1 MDTFLEFLA
10 AFPLTLQASVVMLFR
25 PESNLNIFYL
35 ASSALV
41 VAAAWHLSPA
51 VRTRASSFVAY
62 LLPAKVFLHP
72 SALLDYKNYFVFLLV
87 RIFYFTTM
95 TVTGTMVATVFAG
108 YLARIFGEGGLIE
121 ASFWTVLGV
130 TTLVEFLMLELG
142 YWVAHHLMHEV
153 PFLWEFHKT
162 HHAAQVM
169 TPATAARVHPVD
181 DMLVANASGVF
192 GGLGLAVC
200 MQLFGRDAH
209 TFTFMEYNAVY
220 YVYLLTFFHLRHSH
234 VWIACTGWLGHIIQS
249 PAHHQ
254 IHHSDA
260 PQHAGTNLGYCLVI
274 WDWAFGTLHV
284 PTEED
289 RRNLSLGIGPEGE
302 EYRTLY
308 DLYIL
313 PFVKLLRPLRKP
325 QVQAEENAA

>member
-10 AFPLTLQASVVMLFR
+10 AFPLTLWGSVVMLFR

-35 ASSALV
+35 SSSALV
-41 VAAAWHLSPA
+41 VAAVWYASPA
-51 VRTRASSFVAY
+51 VRTRASSLAAY
-62 LLPAKVFLHP
+62 LLPARVFLHP

-87 RIFYFTTM
+87 RVFYFSTM
-95 TVTGTMVATVFAG
+95 VVTGTMVANAFAVH
-108 YLARIFGEGGLIE
+108 LSDIFGSNPLVE
-121 ASFWTVLGV
+121 ASMWTVLAV
-130 TTLVEFLMLELG
+130 TTVVEFLTLELG
-142 YWVAHHLMHEV
+142 YWVAHRIMHEI
-153 PFLWEFHKT
+153 PFFWEFHKT
-162 HHAAQVM
+162 HHAAEVM

-192 GGLGLAVC
+192 GGLGLAIC
-200 MQLFGRDAH
+200 MQVFGREAQ
-209 TFTFMEYNAVY
+209 TFTLLQYNAIY
-220 YVYLLTFFHLRHSH
+220 YAYLLTFFHLRHSH
-234 VWIACTGWLGHIIQS
+234 VWIACTGWLGHIVQS

-289 RRNLSLGIGPEGE
+289 RRNLAFGIGPEGKD
-302 EYRTLY
+302 YRTLS

-313 PFVKLLRPLRKP
+313 PFVKLLRPLRAP
-325 QVQAEENAA
+325 EEQEKQPAV